1 VVSSP
6 SLVAPL
12 FAGPLDIVG
21 DIHGELDAL
30 RALLARLGYAPD
42 GTHPNG
48 RRLVFVGDLGDRGH
62 DSPGVIELV
71 RALVERDRA
80 QCVLGNHELNLLRRD
95 LKHGNAWYLD
105 ASHDE
110 QQSEF
115 RHCRPAP
122 AEHTY
127 DDFFRALPL
136 ALEREDL
143 RVVHAAWDAAAIAS
157 LRTGPQSTV
166 EAFEAGELAADEYAE
181 RSGLAALARTERAQH
196 EAALKDKSRP
206 CPLLRNLGKLDEI
219 KQMMNPVR
227 VLTSGPERLTSAS
240 FFANGKWRM
249 CDRVKWWDEYT
260 DETAVVVGH
269 YWRIADLND
278 EDEEDDEDV
287 EVSGGKPD
295 LFAGFAHDEW
305 VGARRNVY
313 CVDFSIGGRYRELAR
328 GQTSFKT
335 RLAAMRWPER
345 TLTFADLGG

>member
-1 VVSSP
+1 MPSL

-42 GTHPNG
+42 GTHPDS
-48 RRLVFVGDLGDRGH
+48 RRLVFVGDLVDRGH

-71 RALVERDRA
+71 RSLVERDRA
-80 QCVLGNHELNLLRRD
+80 QCILGNHELNLLQRE

-105 ASHDE
+105 TSHDE
-110 QQSEF
+110 QQGEF
-115 RHCRPAP
+115 KHSRPAP
-122 AEHTY
+122 AGHSY
-127 DDFFRALPL
+127 DDFFRSLPL

-143 RVVHAAWDAAAIAS
+143 RAVHAAWDAGAIAK
-157 LRTGPQSTV
+157 LRAGRQTALD
-166 EAFEAGELAADEYAE
+166 AFEDGERAVHDHVE
-181 RSGLAALARTERAQH
+181 RSGLAGRAKTEKAQH

-206 CPLLRNLGKLDEI
+206 CPVLQNLGKLDEL

-227 VLTSGPERLTSAS
+227 VLTSGPERLTSTP

-269 YWRIADLND
+269 YWRIADLDGEDQD
-278 EDEEDDEDV
+278 EDG
-287 EVSGGKPD
+287 EVSGGKPN
-295 LFAGFAHDEW
+295 LFSGFASDDW
-305 VGARRNVY
+305 VGAKSNVY

-328 GQTSFKT
+328 GQTTFKT

-345 TLTFADLGG
+345 TLTFAELGG